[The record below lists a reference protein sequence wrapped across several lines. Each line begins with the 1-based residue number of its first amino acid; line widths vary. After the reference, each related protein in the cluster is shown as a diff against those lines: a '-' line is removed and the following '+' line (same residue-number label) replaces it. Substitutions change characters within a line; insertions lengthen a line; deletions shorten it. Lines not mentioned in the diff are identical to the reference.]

1 MKLLSISTVRDIRF
15 WIVIFFVV
23 RLYGITLPPLE
34 VGHNWRQTDGMM
46 IARNFYERDANI
58 FYPTVDVG
66 GEKTGIVGCEF
77 PILNY
82 FVYLVSV
89 PVGFEHWYGRLIV
102 LVFSCLGIYFF
113 HRIIGEYFGKEAAFN
128 ASIVLLV
135 SLWFSYSR
143 KNIPDVFAVSIGMM
157 SLFYATEYLERG
169 RTVHLLTFFVT
180 ALVACLSKILVA
192 VLLTVL
198 IIFIVDRKIQFSR
211 KVWFTLSS
219 ILIFAAVCGWYFYW
233 VPYLNNTFGLADHF
247 FMGLSFSEGYTI
259 MMNHFPQVL
268 KRFYDTPLKYTGSVA
283 LLISIVVMITKKNW
297 LALACFFIP
306 FICFAVIL
314 VKTGASI
321 VGDHYYIL
329 TIIPAMAFLIGVGLD
344 YIANKTIVA
353 GLLVVISVEN
363 IGNQLHDFQVREP
376 LASLAGL
383 ENIMDSVS
391 ARADLIAINAGTDN
405 PTAMYFAHRRGWVVS
420 NEMIAEEV
428 FQNDI
433 KSKGC
438 EFILIAR
445 KLYGDPVINLP
456 VVYETDD
463 FKIYRLG
470 YEQ

>member
-1 MKLLSISTVRDIRF
+1 
-15 WIVIFFVV
+15 
-23 RLYGITLPPLE
+23 LE

-89 PVGFEHWYGRLIV
+89 PFGFEHWYGRLIV

-113 HRIIGEYFGKEAAFN
+113 HQTIVKYFGERAAFN

-143 KNIPDVFAVSIGMM
+143 KNIPDVFAVSIGIM

-169 RTVHLLTFFVT
+169 RLAHLLTFFV
-180 ALVACLSKILVA
+180 AGLIACLSKLLAA

-198 IIFIVDRKIQFSR
+198 IFFIVDPKIQLNR
-211 KVWFTLSS
+211 KAWFTASS
-219 ILIFAAVCGWYFYW
+219 IVIFAAVCGWYFYW
-233 VPYLNNTFGLADHF
+233 VPYLNNNFGLENHF
-247 FMGLSFSEGYTI
+247 FMGLSFDEGYI
-259 MMNHFPQVL
+259 LMANNLSQVL
-268 KRFYDTPLKYTGSVA
+268 KRFYDTPLKYTGSAA
-283 LLISIVVMITKKNW
+283 LLISIVVAVTKKNW

-306 FICFAVIL
+306 FICFVVIL

-344 YIANKTIVA
+344 YIPNKTIVA
-353 GLLVVISVEN
+353 ALLVVISTEN
-363 IGNQLHDFQVREP
+363 IGNQIHDFQIREP
-376 LASLAGL
+376 LASLAEL
-383 ENIMDSVS
+383 ENIMD
-391 ARADLIAINAGTDN
+391 RASGRTDLIAINAGIDN

-420 NEMIAEEV
+420 NETIAEKA
-428 FQNDI
+428 FQNSI

-438 EFILIAR
+438 KFILIAK
-445 KLYGDPVINLP
+445 KLYGDPAIDLP

-463 FKIYRLG
+463 FKIHRLNL
-470 YEQ
+470 

>member
-1 MKLLSISTVRDIRF
+1 MKALLGSAIRDIRF
-15 WIVIFFVV
+15 WIVLFFLI

-58 FYPTVDVG
+58 FFPMVDVG

-77 PILNY
+77 PVLNY
-82 FVYLVSV
+82 LIYIVSV
-89 PVGFEHWYGRLIV
+89 PFGFEHWYGRLIV
-102 LVFSCLGIYFF
+102 LAFSSLGIYFF
-113 HRIIGEYFGKEAAFN
+113 HRTIAKYFGDRAAFN

-143 KNIPDVFAVSIGMM
+143 KNIPDVFAVSIGIM

-169 RTVHLLTFFVT
+169 RLVHLLTFLV
-180 ALVACLSKILVA
+180 AGLVACLSKILVA

-198 IIFIVDRKIQFSR
+198 IFFIVDRKILFNR

-219 ILIFAAVCGWYFYW
+219 SVIFAAVCAWYFYW
-233 VPYLNNTFGLADHF
+233 VPYLNTTFGLEHHF
-247 FMGLSFSEGYTI
+247 FMGLSFSDGYTL
-259 MMNHFPQVL
+259 MMNNFSQVL
-268 KRFYDTPLKYTGSVA
+268 KRFYDTPLKYTGSAA

-297 LALACFFIP
+297 VALACFFIP

-344 YIANKTIVA
+344 YIPNKRIVA
-353 GLLVVISVEN
+353 ALLVIISIEN
-363 IGNQLHDFQVREP
+363 IGNQIHDFQVREP
-376 LASLAGL
+376 LASLAEL
-383 ENIMDSVS
+383 ESIMDSVS
-391 ARADLIAINAGTDN
+391 TRTDLIAINAGIDN
-405 PTAMYFAHRRGWVVS
+405 PTAMYFAHRRGWALS
-420 NEMIAEEV
+420 NEMIAEQT

-438 EFILIAR
+438 KFILIAK
-445 KLYGDPVINLP
+445 KLYGDPVIDLP

-463 FKIYRLG
+463 FKIHRLNL
-470 YEQ
+470 

>member
-1 MKLLSISTVRDIRF
+1 MKLLSISIVRDIRF
-15 WIVIFFVV
+15 WIVLFFIV

-58 FYPTVDVG
+58 FFPTVDVG

-82 FVYLVSV
+82 LVYIISV
-89 PVGFEHWYGRLIV
+89 PFGFEHWYGRLIV
-102 LVFSCLGIYFF
+102 LVFSSLGIYFF
-113 HRIIGEYFGKEAAFN
+113 HRTISKYFGERAAFS

-143 KNIPDVFAVSIGMM
+143 KNIPDVFAVSIGIM

-169 RTVHLLTFFVT
+169 RLAHLLTFFV
-180 ALVACLSKILVA
+180 AGLIACLSKILVA

-198 IIFIVDRKIQFSR
+198 IFLIVDRKIHFNR
-211 KVWFTLSS
+211 KVWVTLSS
-219 ILIFAAVCGWYFYW
+219 TVIFAAVCGWYFYW
-233 VPYLNNTFGLADHF
+233 VPYLNNTFGLENHF
-247 FMGLSFSEGYTI
+247 FMGLSFGEGYTI
-259 MMNHFPQVL
+259 MMNNLSQVL
-268 KRFYDTPLKYTGSVA
+268 KRFYDTPLKYTGSAA
-283 LLISIVVMITKKNW
+283 LLISIVAMITKKNW

-329 TIIPAMAFLIGVGLD
+329 TIIPAMAFLVGVGLN
-344 YIANKTIVA
+344 YIPNKTVVA
-353 GLLVVISVEN
+353 ALLVVISVEN
-363 IGNQLHDFQVREP
+363 IGNQIHDFQIRQP
-376 LASLAGL
+376 LAALGGL
-383 ENIMDSVS
+383 EKIMDSVS
-391 ARADLIAINAGTDN
+391 ARTDLIAINAGVDN

-420 NEMIAEEV
+420 NETIVEET
-428 FQNDI
+428 FQNEI

-438 EFILIAR
+438 KFILAAK
-445 KLYGDPVINLP
+445 KLYGNPVTNLP

-463 FKIYRLG
+463 FKIYRLNL
-470 YEQ
+470 